1 MEDPSR
7 IFSEFVDEI
16 KEKLSDAEY
25 KKGMEMWQ
33 TLFKQEKPDEKL
45 YKMTYLS
52 PLVFSDNHDCGD
64 EDCVHARSINIGFVK
79 KTALVKMK
87 PERAEEILEE
97 NCFVGDDIEQFIE
110 TTVLAHHQEFDIEIP
125 EFEWDTFPV
134 LKLEVVI

>member
-7 IFSEFVDEI
+7 TFSEYIEEI
-16 KEKLSDAEY
+16 KESLTDAQY
-25 KKGMEMWQ
+25 KQGMELCQ

-52 PLVFSDNHDCGD
+52 PLVFSDTHDCGD
-64 EDCVHARSINIGFVK
+64 EDCVHGRSLNISFVK

-87 PERAEEILEE
+87 PERVNEILEE
-97 NCFVGDDIEQFIE
+97 NCFMGDDLGEFIE
-110 TTVLAHHQEFDIEIP
+110 TNVLSNHQEFEMDLP

-134 LKLEVVI
+134 LKMEEV